1 MMIDKTD
8 YKNIEIPDELEYI
21 VNDAISTGKRLR
33 KKNKIVKVFKR
44 AGAVAAVFV
53 VCVISLL
60 NTSPVFAQ
68 AAYEIPVIGHL
79 CRIVTFREYH
89 FEDHMK
95 YIDVKIPKIENI
107 GESDLEKR
115 VNLEIQRKINDC
127 IEESKEVAKD
137 YYEAFI
143 GTGGKPEEFT
153 PVGITVDYKIMCSN
167 DRYVSFVISQ
177 YQTAFKAY
185 NHDYYYNID
194 MESGRSITLKD
205 WFGNDYKQIVAESI
219 ENTIGDWS
227 DEQKEILWEDVS
239 FVDLISENTDF
250 YINQDG
256 QVVIVFPK
264 YEVANGAAGAVE
276 FAIQTEGDNVGFQ

>member
-1 MMIDKTD
+1 MIDKTD
-8 YKNIEIPDELEYI
+8 YKNIKIPDELSDV
-21 VNDAISTGKRLR
+21 VNDAISTGKRMR
-33 KKNKIVKVFKR
+33 KKNRTVNVLKR
-44 AGAVAAVFV
+44 AGAVAAVFA

-60 NTSPVFAQ
+60 NISPVFAQ
-68 AAYEIPVIGHL
+68 AAYEIPVIGDL

-95 YIDVKIPKIENI
+95 YIDAKIPKIENT
-107 GESDLEKR
+107 GKSDLEKR

-127 IEESKEVAKD
+127 IEENKEVAKG

-143 GTGGKPEEFT
+143 ETGGKPEEFT

-177 YQTAFKAY
+177 YETAFNAY
-185 NHDYYYNID
+185 KHNYYYNID
-194 MESGRSITLKD
+194 MGSGRIITLKD
-205 WFGNDYKQIVAESI
+205 WFGNDYRQIVADSI
-219 ENTIGDWS
+219 EDTIGGWS
-227 DEQKEILWEDVS
+227 DEQKEALWDDVS

-256 QVVIVFPK
+256 QAVVVFPQ

-276 FAIQTEGDNVGFQ
+276 FTIQAEGDNVAF